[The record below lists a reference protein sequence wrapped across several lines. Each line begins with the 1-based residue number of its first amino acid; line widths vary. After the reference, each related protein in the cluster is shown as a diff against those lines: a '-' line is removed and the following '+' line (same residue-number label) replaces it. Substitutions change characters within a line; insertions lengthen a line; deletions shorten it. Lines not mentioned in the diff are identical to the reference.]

1 MIRDEGG
8 KLFARGIQVIAGNG
22 ESVDA
27 IRNDVFPGSGMG
39 GEDGR
44 AGGHG
49 FGDGEAEA
57 FVPAE
62 CCHEGH
68 ALEEDGEFG
77 AGALA
82 VEDDALA
89 EARRG
94 NFFFEGP
101 LVIAEL
107 GGGFADDDDG
117 GGGVLF

>member
-1 MIRDEGG
+1 
-8 KLFARGIQVIAGNG
+8 
-22 ESVDA
+22 
-27 IRNDVFPGSGMG
+27 MG

-49 FGDGEAEA
+49 FGNGEAEA

-62 CCHEGH
+62 GCYKGH
-68 ALEEDGEFG
+68 ALKEGGEFR
-77 AGALA
+77 AGAFT

-107 GGGFADDDDG
+107 GRGFADDDDG
-117 GGGVLF
+117 GSGIFFQKRKGGVDEEVDSFLRTHAAEDADAVVAREA